1 MKFRMRALIALM
13 TVVVVCDGVVSRGH
27 EGTLGFTLYRWWNF
41 GDVALTLL
49 IGYLFVYPF
58 LILIEQRKT
67 VLAQRRELA
76 VSKHYGLVKEAY

>member
-1 MKFRMRALIALM
+1 M
-13 TVVVVCDGVVSRGH
+13 TIVVVCYGVVIRGQ
-27 EGTLGFTLYRWWNF
+27 ETLGLTLNRWLDF

-76 VSKHYGLVKEAY
+76 VSKHYELVK

>member
-13 TVVVVCDGVVSRGH
+13 TVLVVCDGVVCRGQ
-27 EGTLGFTLYRWWNF
+27 ETLGVTLDKWWHW
-41 GDVALTLL
+41 GDVTLSIL

-76 VSKHYGLVKEAY
+76 VSRHYALNKSN